1 MIALLKLIDIG
12 RSFPLWVALF
22 LIQGVLVYIGVEKLS
37 DLEASKEV
45 SLDTFISIALDSD
58 VV

>member
-1 MIALLKLIDIG
+1 MIALLKLIDMG

-22 LIQGVLVYIGVEKLS
+22 LIQEVLVYIGVEKFS
-37 DLEASKEV
+37 DSEANKEV
-45 SLDTFISIALDSD
+45 SLDTFISLALDSD